1 MISCR
6 ILCFFWVC
14 VLLIPLPSQARQIT
28 DELGRRVRI
37 PEKVQRIVCLAPSL
51 AECVFAIGQGHRL
64 VGVTTYSDYP
74 PKVQD
79 LPSVGS
85 YVNLNVERI
94 VSLQPDLCLATK
106 DGNPYAVI
114 AQLQDL
120 GIAVYA
126 LDPRDLQ
133 AVMHTLLDLG
143 DVLGARQK
151 AKDVVHRMQTEL
163 ERISEVVS
171 RVEHRPR
178 VFFQIGISPIVSV
191 GRSTFIHQLIVL
203 AGGENVAA
211 GPAPYPRFSL
221 EDVLV
226 KDPEIILINS
236 MTKDARLVQETM
248 DTWHKFPQIQAVAS
262 GRIHAVDAGLF
273 NRPTPRLTQ
282 ALRILCRLFH
292 PEAGQGGS

>member
-1 MISCR
+1 M
-6 ILCFFWVC
+6 
-14 VLLIPLPSQARQIT
+14 
-28 DELGRRVRI
+28 
-37 PEKVQRIVCLAPSL
+37 
-51 AECVFAIGQGHRL
+51 
-64 VGVTTYSDYP
+64 
-74 PKVQD
+74 
-79 LPSVGS
+79 
-85 YVNLNVERI
+85 
-94 VSLQPDLCLATK
+94 
-106 DGNPYAVI
+106 
-114 AQLQDL
+114 
-120 GIAVYA
+120 
-126 LDPRDLQ
+126 
-133 AVMHTLLDLG
+133 
-143 DVLGARQK
+143 
-151 AKDVVHRMQTEL
+151 
-163 ERISEVVS
+163 
-171 RVEHRPR
+171 
-178 VFFQIGISPIVSV
+178 